1 MIRNLPVAG
10 GRQVKNEDLTHY
22 IQAFT
27 VQEQMFAD
35 LSYGTFIVHGVNFTV
50 NGSNFDISSGVIYY
64 DGELCIFQGATNV
77 SLPHRLR
84 KERVGINPRTFQN
97 TEVKNTA
104 ESVRVIFDAAGPLQ
118 LQESTARAS
127 SRFFRQVAG
136 NLRAPIDANN
146 NNTSDVWKPI
156 LSDRIETVRR
166 IPQVP
171 DGNRYLQLGTI
182 PIASTQASHFFFS
195 GVDAN
200 DGVFAYIKLKR
211 VNLGGTNNA
220 VVETFFLE
228 GSTAQNE
235 RPVFY
240 TRRNDP
246 ESVFE
251 LWVKSPALI
260 LLDGEYTSGVVSLMA
275 EDFTGNQDEFTF
287 STNFAWQSAVPSGLV
302 ESTGR
307 YYITDDELV
316 TATETEA
323 GLTEIATQNEVDQGI
338 VDNGFVVSPEKLR
351 RTPSVVGSTSSVK
364 LNITVLDIGDWNMDA
379 TPGINVPHGLTL
391 SNIRNIDV
399 LIRDDGN
406 DTYTKNGS
414 GVAVNSTNNLQIEA
428 GTTNIFLSRTGAGFY
443 DNVNYNQTSYNRGWI
458 TILHVVP

>member
-1 MIRNLPVAG
+1 MIRNLAVAG

-22 IQAFT
+22 IQTFT
-27 VQEQMFAD
+27 VLEQMFAD

-50 NGSNFDISSGVIYY
+50 NGSNFDISAGVIYY

-84 KERVGINPRTFQN
+84 KERVGVNPRTFQD
-97 TEVKNTA
+97 TVVRNTA

-146 NNTSDVWKPI
+146 NNASDVWKPI
-156 LSDRIETVRR
+156 LSDRTETKRI
-166 IPQVP
+166 IPQP
-171 DGNRYLQLGTI
+171 PGTDRYLQIGTI

-228 GSTAQNE
+228 SATAQNE

-246 ESVFE
+246 QSIFE
-251 LWVKSPALI
+251 LWVKSPAL
-260 LLDGEYTSGVVSLMA
+260 LPSGEFTSGVVSLMA

-287 STNFAWQSAVPSGLV
+287 ASSFSWQSAVPSSLV

-307 YYITDDELV
+307 YYITDDELDAITIDSGWLDV
-316 TATETEA
+316 TQGADA
-323 GLTEIATQNEVDQGI
+323 NPFLIAPQVRRVGKI
-338 VDNGFVVSPEKLR
+338 VQ
-351 RTPSVVGSTSSVK
+351 VVGTAAVATASNSAGFKVLAVLPGT
-364 LNITVLDIGDWNMDA
+364 IPQPTVI
-379 TPGINVPHGLTL
+379 IQQL
-391 SNIRNIDV
+391 S
-399 LIRDDGN
+399 LEG
-406 DTYTKNGS
+406 GS
-414 GVAVNSTNNLQIEA
+414 GSNNSRVVTIQ
-428 GTTNIFLSRTGAGFY
+428 
-443 DNVNYNQTSYNRGWI
+443 DNSSNVGV
-458 TILHVVP
+458 VVPTNSGGTSFTFNLVYISG